1 VLITLLFLLDDS
13 MTASS
18 WGSSLKLLISLLIMV
33 IAAIVAF
40 IWWAKRG

>member
-1 VLITLLFLLDDS
+1 VLTTSLFLLDDAL
-13 MTASS
+13 TASS